1 MINIVQIQEKEAEIK
16 KWRIKILRTAVLV
29 DTNLANMIL
38 ILNTTSK
45 TFNLCI
51 PSEFKK
57 SKTTSINK
65 LKLTK
70 MKKC

>member
-51 PSEFKK
+51 PSELKK
-57 SKTTSINK
+57 AKQLVSIN
-65 LKLTK
+65 
-70 MKKC
+70 

>member
-57 SKTTSINK
+57 AKQLVSIN
-65 LKLTK
+65 
-70 MKKC
+70 

>member
-57 SKTTSINK
+57 
-65 LKLTK
+65 
-70 MKKC
+70 KKKQKQNN